1 MKRRLALQW
10 LLGGA
15 LTPAMVRA
23 QGASGYPDRPV
34 NLVIPFPP
42 GGLAD
47 SVARMLIPSLEEALG
62 KTVIAVNKAGAAG
75 AVGTAS
81 VVNARADG
89 YNLLF
94 TLSSISTLPEQAH
107 VNHQKPPFLLNQLT
121 PIARITTDPMAVVT
135 YEDSRYKDL
144 KQLINDARA
153 RPGMVSYGSSGIYGA
168 VHVPAEMFAQS
179 AGIRLNH
186 IPYTGGAPLI
196 QALLG
201 RQVDMTVLPRSSIL
215 PYLHAGKVRALAVLA
230 TSAGRN
236 CRMCPACR
244 TLGWTSAMCPGPVCW
259 PRQTCRKRS

>member
-47 SVARMLIPSLEEALG
+47 SVARMLIPSLEAALG

-75 AVGTAS
+75 ALGTAS
-81 VVNARADG
+81 VVNARPDG

-144 KQLINDARA
+144 TQLINDARA

-179 AGIRLNH
+179 AGISLNH
-186 IPYTGGAPLI
+186 IPYTGA
-196 QALLG
+196 
-201 RQVDMTVLPRSSIL
+201 RR
-215 PYLHAGKVRALAVLA
+215 
-230 TSAGRN
+230 
-236 CRMCPACR
+236 
-244 TLGWTSAMCPGPVCW
+244 
-259 PRQTCRKRS
+259 